1 MMYNQNSQIIQE
13 SSNVVIYDNEYDQEI
28 IESQILIQ
36 KSIGDNPKYVEIT
49 KDNLE
54 DILERN
60 INPNKDESILQEDT
74 SEEMRNMLGTLDYF
88 VSMAQILQGACIYP
102 QGFLDLAQWKIMP
115 SKLIQNKDI
124 EICNSYL

>member
-1 MMYNQNSQIIQE
+1 M
-13 SSNVVIYDNEYDQEI
+13 
-28 IESQILIQ
+28 
-36 KSIGDNPKYVEIT
+36 EIT

-88 VSMAQILQGACIYP
+88 VSMP
-102 QGFLDLAQWKIMP
+102 
-115 SKLIQNKDI
+115 
-124 EICNSYL
+124 

>member
-28 IESQILIQ
+28 IKSQILIQ

-74 SEEMRNMLGTLDYF
+74 SEEMRSMLGTLDYF
-88 VSMAQILQGACIYP
+88 VSMPQILQGACIYP
-102 QGFLDLAQWKIMP
+102 QGFLDLAQWKIMA
-115 SKLIQNKDI
+115 SKLIYNKDI
-124 EICNSYL
+124 EI

>member
-13 SSNVVIYDNEYDQEI
+13 SSNVVIYDNEYDQDI
-28 IESQILIQ
+28 IESQILTQ

-88 VSMAQILQGACIYP
+88 VSMPQILQGACIYP
-102 QGFLDLAQWKIMP
+102 QGFLDLAQWKIMA
-115 SKLIQNKDI
+115 SKLIYNKDI
-124 EICNSYL
+124 EI

>member
-13 SSNVVIYDNEYDQEI
+13 SSNVVIYDNEYDQDI
-28 IESQILIQ
+28 IESQILTQ

-88 VSMAQILQGACIYP
+88 VSMPQILQGACIYP
-102 QGFLDLAQWKIMP
+102 QGFLDLTQWKIMA

-124 EICNSYL
+124 EI